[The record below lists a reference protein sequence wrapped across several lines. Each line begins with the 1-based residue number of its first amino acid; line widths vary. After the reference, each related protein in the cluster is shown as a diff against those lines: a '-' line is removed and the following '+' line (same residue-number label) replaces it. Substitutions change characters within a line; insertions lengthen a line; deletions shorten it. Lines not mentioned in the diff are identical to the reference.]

1 MCFVNSFLS
10 KSSASASPEN
20 ITSAAS
26 ATVQQQAA
34 CSSRKV
40 KLPKFSLPS
49 FAGDATQWISFWDSF
64 ASAIHDN
71 NDLND
76 IDKFQYLRS
85 CLQGSAAETVAGL
98 QLTSAN
104 YKEAVKL
111 LQARF
116 ANKQIIISKHI
127 DTLMELNQISKSED
141 IGALRLWYDPAEA
154 IVRSLQGIG
163 VQADTY
169 GTFLTPIIVG
179 KLPSDLRLILSRHLG
194 EQWNLDSL
202 LKEFGV
208 ELQLREKCV
217 LGAGQEEQ
225 RATFRKS
232 SRNQHFTASSLIAEV
247 EKESQ
252 HSAGACVSVNTGV
265 KANSWCTFCSGGHSS
280 GKCAVATDPVARKKI
295 LRQKGKCFLCLKASH
310 VSRNIQCYRCGSEK
324 HCLAIR
330 TMPKSAPKEGKT
342 GNAEKEPTVSTT
354 GNVNLYFTQGSKNNC
369 VLLQTAKA
377 KVSTP
382 NNVSNSCTV
391 RLLFDSWSQ
400 KSYISTRLR
409 NQLCLPTI
417 NTDNVLI
424 KPFGKEDAT
433 LKRCDVVQ
441 FVVECR
447 DNLNVFINAYE
458 VDVICGPIANQTID
472 FAQQHY
478 PHLQNLPLADSASGD
493 KGLEVDVMIGAD
505 YYWSFVQNHVVRGE
519 SSYSPVAI
527 RTRLGYVTS
536 GPVNVPTGSEISSCL
551 SISLTMKT
559 ECSVL
564 EDFSSWDGTL
574 RTELGRFWD
583 YDTLGIR
590 TDEQDECEVCVE
602 KIKFN

>member
-1 MCFVNSFLS
+1 MSAEQKLKKTIQIRNGHRLHVKKTISLIHELTSTEEEKSIARLQAWKVELVKQQQRIETLDAEIEDLIIDDPSIEQEILNKYKFSALIQETVCFVNSFLS
-10 KSSASASPEN
+10 KSSASASPEI

-26 ATVQQQAA
+26 ATVQKQAA
-34 CSSRKV
+34 CSSTKV

-71 NDLND
+71 NDLNN

-104 YKEAVKL
+104 CKEAVKL

-127 DTLMELNQISKSED
+127 DTLIELNQISKSED
-141 IGALRLWYDPAEA
+141 SGALRLLYDRVEA

-169 GTFLTPIIVG
+169 GTFLTPIIIG

-208 ELQLREKCV
+208 ELQLRQKCV
-217 LGAGQEEQ
+217 LGVWQEEQ
-225 RATFRKS
+225 SATFRKS

-252 HSAGACVSVNTGV
+252 HSAGACVSVITGV
-265 KANSWCTFCSGGHSS
+265 KASTWCTFCSGGHSS
-280 GKCAVATDPVARKKI
+280 GKCVVVTDPVARNKI
-295 LRQKGKCFLCLKASH
+295 LRQKGKCFLCLKGSH
-310 VSRNIQCYRCGSEK
+310 VSRNCPRQRQIQCYRCGSEK
-324 HCLAIR
+324 HCLAIC
-330 TMPKSAPKEGKT
+330 TMPKSAPKKEKT
-342 GNAEKEPTVSTT
+342 GNAEKDPTVSTT
-354 GNVNLYFTQGSKNNC
+354 VNVNLHFTQGSKNNC

-391 RLLFDSWSQ
+391 RLLSGSCSQ

-424 KPFGKEDAT
+424 KPLGKKM
-433 LKRCDVVQ
+433 L
-441 FVVECR
+441 
-447 DNLNVFINAYE
+447 L
-458 VDVICGPIANQTID
+458 
-472 FAQQHY
+472 
-478 PHLQNLPLADSASGD
+478 
-493 KGLEVDVMIGAD
+493 
-505 YYWSFVQNHVVRGE
+505 
-519 SSYSPVAI
+519 
-527 RTRLGYVTS
+527 
-536 GPVNVPTGSEISSCL
+536 
-551 SISLTMKT
+551 
-559 ECSVL
+559 
-564 EDFSSWDGTL
+564 
-574 RTELGRFWD
+574 
-583 YDTLGIR
+583 
-590 TDEQDECEVCVE
+590 
-602 KIKFN
+602 